1 MDLLAV
7 LEHFPD
13 LLLQVGQS
21 RNILWTNLRTRQLQ
35 PSWKVGS
42 PCFVALR
49 AMGTKCTFCL
59 LEEAFRAGEV
69 TRNIIPKNLLSL
81 QPEEGFFEQI
91 GIPVKT
97 PVGKVESVFLLL
109 RDVSVEIQ
117 NVQRQAENELM
128 MAALLDS
135 AQSGVVMLN
144 SSLEPVRVSQGFVEL
159 TGYSREELEKAS
171 YRSLFSSEDW
181 EKISSWMQS
190 VGKNSTVSTSFSA
203 DIQRKSKPPLAVR
216 VKLDLF
222 PNVYQQDS
230 FFLFQHRELQKNPPK
245 VDELRQ
251 TFISNLNH
259 ELRTPI
265 TAILGSLFLLGETS
279 LTEEQ
284 RKVLG
289 WAEISSEKMATLIG
303 NLLEMCELSK
313 KDSKYWVE
321 RAVFSPEEL
330 MESWQKKY
338 EVSAQ
343 QKGINMGIQ
352 GKFPGGFL
360 FVGDAAKLRELG
372 NILLENAFKFTPGGE
387 VSLSL
392 EVEKS
397 GMMWL
402 RVRDTGCGIPEEK
415 RESIFEPFFQ
425 VRAGSAGKD
434 EGIGI
439 GLAIAKEL
447 VDLMEGRIV
456 FQSPPEGGSLFVV
469 NLPVQLLP
477 F

>member
-181 EKISSWMQS
+181 
-190 VGKNSTVSTSFSA
+190 
-203 DIQRKSKPPLAVR
+203 RR
-216 VKLDLF
+216 
-222 PNVYQQDS
+222 
-230 FFLFQHRELQKNPPK
+230 
-245 VDELRQ
+245 
-251 TFISNLNH
+251 
-259 ELRTPI
+259 
-265 TAILGSLFLLGETS
+265 
-279 LTEEQ
+279 
-284 RKVLG
+284 
-289 WAEISSEKMATLIG
+289 
-303 NLLEMCELSK
+303 
-313 KDSKYWVE
+313 
-321 RAVFSPEEL
+321 
-330 MESWQKKY
+330 
-338 EVSAQ
+338 
-343 QKGINMGIQ
+343 
-352 GKFPGGFL
+352 
-360 FVGDAAKLRELG
+360 
-372 NILLENAFKFTPGGE
+372 
-387 VSLSL
+387 
-392 EVEKS
+392 
-397 GMMWL
+397 
-402 RVRDTGCGIPEEK
+402 
-415 RESIFEPFFQ
+415 
-425 VRAGSAGKD
+425 
-434 EGIGI
+434 
-439 GLAIAKEL
+439 
-447 VDLMEGRIV
+447 
-456 FQSPPEGGSLFVV
+456 SPPGCNPWGKTQ
-469 NLPVQLLP
+469 PCLLP
-477 F
+477 FRQTSSAKANLPSRFE